1 MTRSGAERASRA
13 LHRAAAIAASLAA
26 VAILP
31 GCYERVVKVS
41 DPRSRMSSYEPNVK
55 DDHNAVDEAMYGPVP
70 KGQDPD
76 TYYRSKKQLLSPN
89 APPP

>member
-1 MTRSGAERASRA
+1 MSRTA
-13 LHRAAAIAASLAA
+13 LAAIGLAA
-26 VAILP
+26 VACTS

-41 DPRSRMSSYEPNVK
+41 DPRSRMSSYQPNVT
-55 DDHNAVDEAMYGPVP
+55 DDHNAIDEAMYGPVP

>member
-1 MTRSGAERASRA
+1 MTRQGVDRASTA
-13 LHRAAAIAASLAA
+13 LHGAAAVAASLAA
-26 VAILP
+26 AMGLP

-41 DPRSRMSSYEPNVK
+41 DPRSRMSSYQPNVK
-55 DDHNAVDEAMYGPVP
+55 DDHNAIDEAMYGPVP

-76 TYYRSKKQLLSPN
+76 TYYRSKKQLLPPN

>member
-1 MTRSGAERASRA
+1 MR
-13 LHRAAAIAASLAA
+13 RAAIIAAA
-26 VAILP
+26 VAAAASAS

-41 DPRSRMSSYEPNVK
+41 DPRSRMSSYQPNVK
-55 DDHNAVDEAMYGPVP
+55 DSHNAIDEAMYGPVP

-76 TYYRSKKQLLSPN
+76 TYYRSKKQLLPPD